1 MNLRKPKTKKVVVC
15 PKMEL
20 AAVRDDDQN
29 TLDRPGQWCAALNNK
44 RQDFMSDFF
53 IGQIMMAGFNFAPKF
68 WALANGQLLPIAQN
82 QALFSLLGTQY
93 GGNGTTNFA
102 LPDLR
107 SRTPIGY
114 ASSVDPSW
122 QPPAVQI
129 GQSAGVENV
138 TLLSTNLPSHTHS
151 VNASTTAG
159 DNRNPST
166 RVFATSTNSS
176 SALNMYGPSNGA
188 LVPLNPQ
195 TVSPAGGNQPH
206 PNLQPYSVINF
217 CIALSGIYPSRN

>member
-1 MNLRKPKTKKVVVC
+1 
-15 PKMEL
+15 
-20 AAVRDDDQN
+20 
-29 TLDRPGQWCAALNNK
+29 
-44 RQDFMSDFF
+44 MSDFF
-53 IGQIMMAGFNFAPKF
+53 IGQVMMTGFSFAPRF
-68 WALANGQLLPIAQN
+68 WALCNGQLLPIAQN

-138 TLLSTNLPSHTHS
+138 TLLSTNLPAHGHNA
-151 VNASTTAG
+151 NASSTNGTT
-159 DNRNPST
+159 RNP
-166 RVFATSTNSS
+166 
-176 SALNMYGPSNGA
+176 NGA
-188 LVPLNPQ
+188 LYASTPVALHGPSSGPQVPLNPQ
-195 TVSPAGGNQPH
+195 TVGPAGGNQPH
-206 PNLQPYSVINF
+206 PNLQPYTTINF
-217 CIALSGIYPSRN
+217 CIALQGIFPSRN

>member
-1 MNLRKPKTKKVVVC
+1 
-15 PKMEL
+15 
-20 AAVRDDDQN
+20 
-29 TLDRPGQWCAALNNK
+29 
-44 RQDFMSDFF
+44 MSEFF
-53 IGQIMMAGFNFAPKF
+53 IGQIMMAGFGFAPKF
-68 WALANGQLLPIAQN
+68 WAQCNGQLLPINQN
-82 QALFSLLGTQY
+82 QALFSLLGTQF

-129 GQSAGVENV
+129 GQSAGIENV
-138 TLLSTNLPSHTHS
+138 TLLSTNLPSHSHS
-151 VNASTTAG
+151 MNASTANG
-159 DNRNPST
+159 DNRNASG
-166 RVFATSTNSS
+166 RIYATSTSTGTPLNVYASS
-176 SALNMYGPSNGA
+176 SGPLLPQNA
-188 LVPLNPQ
+188 Q
-195 TVSPAGGNQPH
+195 TVAPAGGNQPH

>member
-1 MNLRKPKTKKVVVC
+1 
-15 PKMEL
+15 
-20 AAVRDDDQN
+20 
-29 TLDRPGQWCAALNNK
+29 
-44 RQDFMSDFF
+44 MSEFF

-68 WALANGQLLPIAQN
+68 WALSNGQLLPINQN

-122 QPPAVQI
+122 QPPSVQI
-129 GQSAGVENV
+129 GQASGVENV
-138 TLLSTNLPSHTHS
+138 TLLSTNLPSHTHQI
-151 VNASTTAG
+151 NATTTNG
-159 DNRNPST
+159 TTRNPNN
-166 RVFATSTNSS
+166 AIYANTSV
-176 SALNMYGPSNGA
+176 ALHAVPNG
-188 LVPLNPQ
+188 LVPLNPA
-195 TVSPAGGNQPH
+195 TLAPAGGNQPH

-217 CIALSGIYPSRN
+217 CIALSGIFPSRN